1 MVRSVCFLALLL
13 ALAPLLFGCNGA
25 QAPPV
30 AGKLPQVMVSLPVT
44 REITDSEEFTG
55 RTEAK
60 KTVDIRAR
68 VTGYLLKVDFTEGHE
83 VNEGDVLFEID
94 PRTYQAQLHMDQAD
108 LVNKKALVTKTE
120 ALYRRSLTLVGK
132 GASSQEDIDNQKGDW
147 DVNQA
152 SVGQA
157 DAKVKMSQ
165 MYLDW
170 CRVTA
175 PISGRASRQMVDPGN
190 LVKADDTVLTTIVS
204 LDPIYVYFDV
214 DERTVLKARRLVA
227 QGKLKSAR
235 ETMLP
240 VYLGLADE
248 DGFPHAGTINFVD
261 NRVNAGTGTLRL
273 RGEFPNTDRLL
284 SAGLFARIQLPM
296 GEPHQAVMVAEQ
308 ALGTDQGQKFVYVVN
323 DQNEVAYRRVKVGT
337 LIDGLRVITEGLSP
351 KERLIV
357 NGLQR
362 VKPGGKVEVK
372 DVPMP
377 AGVASSLPSQTNQTK
392 LAAADAGKK

>member
-1 MVRSVCFLALLL
+1 MIRSLCFLGLLL
-13 ALAPLLFGCNGA
+13 ALIPLLGGCNDA
-25 QAPPV
+25 QAP
-30 AGKLPQVMVSLPVT
+30 AGSGKLPQVMVSLPVT
-44 REITDSEEFTG
+44 RDITDFEEFTG

-68 VTGYLLKVDFTEGHE
+68 VTGYLLKVAFTEGRD
-83 VNEGDVLFEID
+83 VKEGDVLFEID
-94 PRTYQAQLHMDQAD
+94 PRTYQAQLNMDQAD

-120 ALYRRSLTLVGK
+120 ALYRRSLSLIGK
-132 GASSQEDIDNQKGDW
+132 GASSQEDIENQKGDW
-147 DVNQA
+147 EVA
-152 SVGQA
+152 KAAVGQA
-157 DAKVKMSQ
+157 EAKVKMSQ

-170 CRVTA
+170 CKVTS

-227 QGKLKSAR
+227 QGKLKSSR
-235 ETMLP
+235 DTILP

-261 NRVNAGTGTLRL
+261 NRVNPGTGTLRV
-273 RGEFPNTDRLL
+273 RGEFPNPDRLL

-296 GEPHQAVMVAEQ
+296 GEPHEALLVAEQ

-323 DQNEVAYRRVKVGT
+323 DQNEVVYRRVKVGT
-337 LIDGLRVITEGLSP
+337 LVDGLRVISEGLSP
-351 KERLIV
+351 KERVIV

-362 VKPGGKVEVK
+362 VKPGAKAEVK

-377 AGVASSLPSQTNQTK
+377 TGAASRLPTQTNQIK
-392 LAAADAGKK
+392 VVSAEGGKK